1 MLHIKKTEQDGVC
14 HTNRVIMFGAMLLT
28 FMTQPAKAL
37 PWTLKSGVTMFTVY
51 DPNKL
56 SARVNL
62 RVTHA
67 ELEQLREDADMAGL
81 SLSELVRR
89 RYFGRPIITRS
100 DDVTIRELR
109 RLGGLLKHLHNE
121 SDGNLT
127 KDYGAALKHVA
138 AAIERLAKPA

>member
-1 MLHIKKTEQDGVC
+1 
-14 HTNRVIMFGAMLLT
+14 MFGATLLT
-28 FMTQPAKAL
+28 CLTQPTKAS
-37 PWTLKSGVTMFTVY
+37 PWTLIAVAIMFTVS

-56 SARVNL
+56 TARVNL
-62 RVTHA
+62 RVTPA
-67 ELEQLREDADMAGL
+67 EHLQLREDADMAGL

-100 DDVTIRELR
+100 DEVTIRELR